1 MNVQWIEG
9 QCIFKA
15 ALRDCADV
23 HPCVWNGTVHLLL
36 PYIIQF
42 PHFILPCR
50 LNPDYFLYTRV
61 ELKLPKTKKK
71 KNKTRMYAKHSDAF
85 CTILGQTAIC
95 TYSKLMNTFFLFTNH
110 FLRHCFSSFWVTVAL
125 FVLCPFV
132 KLFLNVYTWFSDCL
146 FCTFKFIIKQFK
158 LSPWCL
164 EDHIV

>member
-1 MNVQWIEG
+1 MSILVREMEQSTSSYLTSFSFPFHPPMP
-9 QCIFKA
+9 FKSR
-15 ALRDCADV
+15 LFSI
-23 HPCVWNGTVHLLL
+23 HKSWNWNC
-36 PYIIQF
+36 QKQ
-42 PHFILPCR
+42 R
-50 LNPDYFLYTRV
+50 
-61 ELKLPKTKKK
+61 KK
-71 KNKTRMYAKHSDAF
+71 KTRMYAKHSDAF

-95 TYSKLMNTFFLFTNH
+95 TYSKLMNTFFLFTDH

>member
-1 MNVQWIEG
+1 MYFQSCPKG
-9 QCIFKA
+9 LCRCPS
-15 ALRDCADV
+15 L
-23 HPCVWNGTVHLLL
+23 CVKWNSPPPPTLHHSVS
-36 PYIIQF
+36 
-42 PHFILPCR
+42 HFILPCR
-50 LNPDYFLYTRV
+50 LNLDYFLYTRV

-71 KNKTRMYAKHSDAF
+71 KKTKQECMQN
-85 CTILGQTAIC
+85 ILMLSVQFSARQPSAPTVNWW
-95 TYSKLMNTFFLFTNH
+95 TPFSY
-110 FLRHCFSSFWVTVAL
+110 LRTTSWHCFSSFWVTVAL

>member
-1 MNVQWIEG
+1 MSILVREMEQSTSSYLTSFSFPFHPPMP
-9 QCIFKA
+9 FKS
-15 ALRDCADV
+15 
-23 HPCVWNGTVHLLL
+23 
-36 PYIIQF
+36 
-42 PHFILPCR
+42 R
-50 LNPDYFLYTRV
+50 LFSIHKSWTETAKNK
-61 ELKLPKTKKK
+61 EEKKK
-71 KNKTRMYAKHSDAF
+71 QKTRMYAKHSDAF

>member
-1 MNVQWIEG
+1 MHFQSCPKG
-9 QCIFKA
+9 LCRCPS
-15 ALRDCADV
+15 L
-23 HPCVWNGTVHLLL
+23 CVKWNSPPPPTLHHSVS
-36 PYIIQF
+36 
-42 PHFILPCR
+42 HFILPCR
-50 LNPDYFLYTRV
+50 LNLDYFLYTRV

-71 KNKTRMYAKHSDAF
+71 NKQTRMYAKHSDAF

-158 LSPWCL
+158 LSLWCL